1 LSTLA
6 IDLSTLSVVTATEVS
21 VDDRFRIQDVLRSY
35 VWANDSGSVE
45 AVVAAFIPDGIVQ
58 LATEERT
65 PVRGWTI
72 ETFAQP
78 GRRGHQHWCS
88 TLRSRAPER
97 GCGAFLLQGGA
108 GACLYQPGRPP
119 PWAAG

>member
-58 LATEERT
+58 LATGERT
-65 PVRGWTI
+65 PVRGWAI

-78 GRRGHQHWCS
+78 GRRGH
-88 TLRSRAPER
+88 R
-97 GCGAFLLQGGA
+97 
-108 GACLYQPGRPP
+108 
-119 PWAAG
+119 